1 MNQAYLVDAHVLLWA
16 ADRSDLLS
24 ETARAILSQPDN
36 LIFVSAAT
44 LWELAIK
51 CNVGKLALPDDF
63 FETVQAYGYQT
74 LPLLPSHLDAYR
86 HLPLHHRDPFDR
98 ILIAQARIEGLIV
111 LSADSAFKDYDVRI
125 AW

>member
-24 ETARAILSQPDN
+24 ETARAILNRPDN

-44 LWELAIK
+44 LWELVIK
-51 CNVGKLALPDDF
+51 CNVGKLGLPDDF
-63 FETVQAYGYQT
+63 FETIQACGYQI

-98 ILIAQARIEGLIV
+98 ILVAQARIEGLIV

>member
-24 ETARAILSQPDN
+24 ETARAILNRPDN
-36 LIFVSAAT
+36 LILVSAAT
-44 LWELAIK
+44 LWELVIK

-63 FETVQAYGYQT
+63 FETIQTCGYQI

-98 ILIAQARIEGLIV
+98 ILVAQARIEGLIV
-111 LSADSAFKDYDVRI
+111 LSGDSAFKDYDVPI